1 MAKRRLAKPPSAK
14 EKRQAK
20 SRWTA
25 WALIGG
31 TVVVVGV
38 MIGLVVMQSGSKST
52 RGKAHVGSPA
62 PDFTLRLLNGQS
74 VTLSSLK
81 GKPVVLSFWAS
92 DCPHCQREAPV
103 VAKMYAN
110 YRDKGLA
117 LLSIS
122 VFWDTDSGAKKFVEE
137 YRLPFPVGRDSDAV
151 IGSLYGVDSTP
162 NTFFIA
168 KDGKVVGRV
177 DGEMEEAAFE
187 QRINSL
193 LAS

>member
-1 MAKRRLAKPPSAK
+1 MGKRRLAKAPSAK

-20 SRWTA
+20 SQWTT

-31 TVVVVGV
+31 TVVVIGV
-38 MIGLVVMQSGSKST
+38 MIGLVVMQSGPKPT
-52 RGKAHVGSPA
+52 PGKAHVGNPA

-81 GKPVVLSFWAS
+81 GQPVVLSFWAS

-103 VAKMYAN
+103 VAKMYAK

-122 VFWDTDSGAKKFVEE
+122 VSWDTDSGAKKFVEE
-137 YRLPFPVGRDSDAV
+137 YRLPFPVGRDTDAV
-151 IGSLYGVDSTP
+151 IGTLYGVDSTP

>member
-1 MAKRRLAKPPSAK
+1 MGKRRLAKAPSAK

-20 SRWTA
+20 SRWTT

-31 TVVVVGV
+31 TVVVIGV
-38 MIGLVVMQSGSKST
+38 MIGLVVMQSGPKSAP
-52 RGKAHVGSPA
+52 GKAHVGNPA
-62 PDFTLRLLNGQS
+62 PDFTLRLLNGDS

-103 VAKMYAN
+103 VAKMYAK

-122 VFWDTDSGAKKFVEE
+122 VSWDTDSGAKKFVEE

-151 IGSLYGVDSTP
+151 IGTLYGVEATP
-162 NTFFIA
+162 NTFFIG
-168 KDGKVVGRV
+168 KDGKIVARA
-177 DGEMEEAAFE
+177 DGEMDEVAFE

-193 LAS
+193 LGS